1 MIRTF
6 LALVGLFALGFG
18 GCATHAPH
26 QGTPVPQLEQPT
38 LPAGN
43 FVDLTPHKEG
53 IASIIK
59 EMTSN
64 KRAYA
69 KMVELCDGIGHRLT
83 GSKNLEKAVQWAVDL
98 MKKEGHE
105 NVGTEEVMVRRW
117 VRGKES
123 VTLLLPREVPLI
135 MLGLGNSIGTPPE
148 GIEADVIVVKDEAE
162 LKAAGDKVAG
172 KIVLFNNPMPPWT
185 REKGAHYGHTVR
197 FRVHGPKMAA
207 DLGAVA
213 VLVRSVTAHSLATPH
228 TGTLYYGDA
237 KNKIPG
243 AALTTEDAEM
253 LARMQA
259 KGERLRVRLK
269 MEARFEGEVPSHNV
283 IAELRGRENPE
294 EIVIISGH
302 LDAWDVGQGAHDDA
316 SGVVMAM
323 EGLHVLR
330 KLGLRPRRTV
340 RVVLWT
346 NEENGMR
353 GARGYVKRHKA
364 NMKNHVAALEA
375 DSGGF
380 APDAFGVAVKDKS
393 KQAVAAAQLEA
404 VMTLLK
410 ELAMIKVKP
419 GRSAA
424 DVGKLVPEGVPAIGL
439 YTYGAKYFDY
449 HHTHADTVDKV
460 DPDELAR
467 SAAAITA
474 LTWIIAEM
482 PNRLGDKP

>member
-1 MIRTF
+1 
-6 LALVGLFALGFG
+6 
-18 GCATHAPH
+18 
-26 QGTPVPQLEQPT
+26 
-38 LPAGN
+38 
-43 FVDLTPHKEG
+43 
-53 IASIIK
+53 
-59 EMTSN
+59 
-64 KRAYA
+64 
-69 KMVELCDGIGHRLT
+69 
-83 GSKNLEKAVQWAVDL
+83 
-98 MKKEGHE
+98 
-105 NVGTEEVMVRRW
+105 
-117 VRGKES
+117 
-123 VTLLLPREVPLI
+123 
-135 MLGLGNSIGTPPE
+135 
-148 GIEADVIVVKDEAE
+148 
-162 LKAAGDKVAG
+162 
-172 KIVLFNNPMPPWT
+172 
-185 REKGAHYGHTVR
+185 
-197 FRVHGPKMAA
+197 
-207 DLGAVA
+207 
-213 VLVRSVTAHSLATPH
+213 
-228 TGTLYYGDA
+228 
-237 KNKIPG
+237 
-243 AALTTEDAEM
+243 
-253 LARMQA
+253 
-259 KGERLRVRLK
+259 

-323 EGLHVLR
+323 EGLNVLR

-380 APDAFGVAVKDKS
+380 APDAFGVAVKDKA

-439 YTYGAKYFDY
+439 YTYVAKYFDY

-474 LTWIIAEM
+474 LTWLIAEM

>member
-1 MIRTF
+1 MKSARY
-6 LALVGLFALGFG
+6 ALSLVFAILTL
-18 GCATHAPH
+18 GCATAP
-26 QGTPVPQLEQPT
+26 QPT
-38 LPAGN
+38 PATQVGAGLIELSTYQKS
-43 FVDLTPHKEG
+43 VARITQ
-53 IASIIK
+53 

-64 KRAYA
+64 QRAYA

-83 GSKNLEKAVQWAVDL
+83 GSKNLEKAVKWAVAL

-117 VRGKES
+117 VRGNES
-123 VTLLLPREVPLI
+123 TTLLLPREVPLI
-135 MLGLGNSIGTPPE
+135 MLGLGNSVGTPPE
-148 GIEADVIVVKDEAE
+148 GIEADVVVVTDEEE
-162 LKAAGDKVAG
+162 LKALGDTVKG

-185 REKGAHYGHTVR
+185 QEKGSHYGHTVR

-207 DLGAVA
+207 DQGAVA

-243 AALTTEDAEM
+243 AALTAEDAEM
-253 LARMQA
+253 LGRMQSQ
-259 KGERLRVRLK
+259 GERLRVRLK
-269 MEARFEGEVPSHNV
+269 MEARFEGEVPSANV
-283 IAELRGRENPE
+283 IAELRGREKPE

-323 EGLHVLR
+323 EGLNVLR
-330 KLGLRPRRTV
+330 KLGLRPRRTI

-353 GARGYVKRHKA
+353 GAKGYVKRHADNLKH
-364 NMKNHVAALEA
+364 HVAALEA

-380 APDAFGVAVKDKS
+380 APDAFGISITDKA
-393 KQAVAAAQLEA
+393 KEKVAADQMRAI
-404 VMTLLK
+404 MTM
-410 ELAMIKVKP
+410 LAPVGNIRIKP

-424 DVGKLVPEGVPAIGL
+424 DVGQLAKKGVPGIGL

-449 HHTHADTVDKV
+449 HHTHAGTVDKV
-460 DPDELAR
+460 APSAR
-467 SAAAITA
+467 SGSAAALTA
-474 LTWIIAEM
+474 LT
-482 PNRLGDKP
+482 